1 MLILILVFGLYI
13 CHFWY
18 LLITP
23 LSECPE
29 ISVMIPLLL
38 DIWGY
43 FYFFVIISSMIVDIV
58 FHMVFF
64 VV

>member
-1 MLILILVFGLYI
+1 MLIFMLVFGLYI
-13 CHFWY
+13 CHFWC

-43 FYFFVIISSMIVDIV
+43 F
-58 FHMVFF
+58 
-64 VV
+64 